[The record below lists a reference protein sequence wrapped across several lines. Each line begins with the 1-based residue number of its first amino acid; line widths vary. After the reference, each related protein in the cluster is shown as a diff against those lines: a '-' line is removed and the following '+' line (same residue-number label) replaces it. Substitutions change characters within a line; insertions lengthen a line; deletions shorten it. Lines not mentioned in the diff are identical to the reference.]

1 MESYIQSAWNC
12 FMKVVSFMKDTTILT
27 IGGNNVTFLG
37 LLIFCAIFNLILWIL
52 WELLDL
58 VINIA

>member
-1 MESYIQSAWNC
+1 MESYIQTSWNC

>member
-1 MESYIQSAWNC
+1 MESYIVSAWNC
-12 FMKVVSFMKDTTILT
+12 FMRVVSFMKDTTILT

-37 LLIFCAIFNLILWIL
+37 LLIFCAIFNLILWII